1 MPDLET
7 MTPGQ
12 ILADASVADF
22 IKSLGLAIA
31 EAQSALDANSV
42 NQIPEF
48 IKPIESMGGKSLLDL
63 GLSPAFYHYQHADLT
78 CSLQLSLKVGTNL
91 NVGVGLN
98 GSYGAGGS
106 STSSGTT
113 SESETESGSSTATSE
128 KSARVAVTSAST
140 GNLSVGDR
148 SFALTGPDALT
159 RIRALQSS
167 LTTDAS
173 AGVPRALYEAPADT
187 FAITTDASA
196 ERVVTTNRTVAFVGT
211 GFGRGLIRI
220 DTNAATS
227 YRLNAD
233 TTVATTAQA
242 DLDAYA
248 THVAAAIQTNAGFEA
263 TAYPA
268 TGVLHRVAFRTGRHN
283 IEQFIA
289 EGQPRNADSRANL
302 EGLARM
308 STTMNLRLV
317 VQGHTD
323 TQPYPGGSAVS
334 DSANRQLGDRRANE
348 VRDAL
353 ISYGASPS
361 NVVITPSTGA
371 TGARAAG
378 GPADQVRWRNA
389 EIRLDP
395 PFRIIVVR
403 ATTATATL
411 AGVTPANLTPPATTG
426 NAWFY
431 LFEPQDISLSG
442 RKVTIDGTDFA
453 LSGAAV
459 AGGPASGTHEA
470 YAQNLS
476 TSINGNTAVDFIASA
491 DANVV
496 TMYRKTSPFTLTLF
510 TTESRELNLS
520 GTEGVTVTRQFTRTS
535 SSTGSSNA
543 TSNSTVAFGGTI
555 DVRYGRQFDTTIT
568 GNSSITARLVSIPAP
583 PQFLEAI
590 RDYLNPSG

>member
-42 NQIPEF
+42 NQLPEF
-48 IKPIESMGGKSLLDL
+48 VKPIESMGGKSLLEL

-91 NVGVGLN
+91 NAGVGLN
-98 GSYGAGGS
+98 GSYGAGGT
-106 STSSGTT
+106 STSAGTT
-113 SESETESGSSTATSE
+113 SESATESGSSTATSE

-140 GNLSVGDR
+140 GSLSVGNR

-173 AGVPRALYEAPADT
+173 AGVPRALYEAPTDT
-187 FAITTDASA
+187 FTITTDAPA
-196 ERVVTTNRTVAFVGT
+196 ERVVTTNRTVAFIGT
-211 GFGRGLIRI
+211 GFARGLIRI

-227 YRLNAD
+227 YRLNAGI
-233 TTVATTAQA
+233 TVATTAQA
-242 DLDAYA
+242 DLDSYA
-248 THVAAAIQTNAGFEA
+248 AHVAAAIQATPGFEA
-263 TAYPA
+263 TAYPI
-268 TGVLHRVAFRTGRHN
+268 TGVLHRVSFRTGRHS
-283 IEQFIA
+283 IEEFTA
-289 EGQPRNADSRANL
+289 EGQPRNAESRTQL
-302 EGLARM
+302 EGTARM
-308 STTMNLRLV
+308 SATMNLRLV
-317 VQGHTD
+317 VEGHTD
-323 TQPYPGGSAVS
+323 TQPYPGGMAAS
-334 DSANRQLGDRRANE
+334 DSSNRQLGDRRANE

-361 NVVITPSTGA
+361 NVTVTSSTGA
-371 TGARAAG
+371 TAARAAG
-378 GPADQVRWRNA
+378 GAADQVRWRNTDV
-389 EIRLDP
+389 RLGP

-411 AGVTPANLTPPATTG
+411 EGVTPANLTPPIATG

-431 LFEPQDISLSG
+431 VMAPRDISLSG
-442 RKVTIDGTDFA
+442 RKVTIEGTDFA

-459 AGGPASGTHEA
+459 AGGAASGTPEA
-470 YAQNLS
+470 HAQNLS
-476 TSINGNTAVDFIASA
+476 LSINANTAVEFTASA

-496 TMYRKTSPFTLTLF
+496 TVFRKTSPFTLTLF

-535 SSTGSSNA
+535 SSTGSTNA
-543 TSNSTVAFGGTI
+543 TNNSTVAFGGTI

-590 RDYLNPSG
+590 RDFLNPSG

>member
-1 MPDLET
+1 MPDIET

-22 IKSLGLAIA
+22 IASLGLAIA

-48 IKPIESMGGKSLLDL
+48 VKPIESMGGKSLLEL

-91 NVGVGLN
+91 NIGVGLN
-98 GSYGAGGS
+98 GSYGAGGT
-106 STSSGTT
+106 STTSGTT
-113 SESETESGSSTATSE
+113 AESETESGSSTATSE
-128 KSARVAVTSAST
+128 KSAQLAVTSTST
-140 GNLSVGDR
+140 GNLSVGGR

-159 RIRALQSS
+159 RMRALQSS
-167 LTTDAS
+167 LTSDAS

-187 FAITTDASA
+187 FAITTDAPA
-196 ERVVTTNRTVAFVGT
+196 ERVVTTNRTIAFVGT
-211 GFGRGLIRI
+211 GFARGLIRI
-220 DTNAATS
+220 DTNAATT
-227 YRLNAD
+227 YRLNAT
-233 TTVATTAQA
+233 TTVDTTAQA

-248 THVAAAIQTNAGFEA
+248 THVATAIQTNAGFLA
-263 TAYPA
+263 TAFPA
-268 TGVLHRVAFRTGRHN
+268 NGVLHRVAFRTGRHN
-283 IEQFIA
+283 IEQFTA
-289 EGQPRNADSRANL
+289 EGQPRNVDSRANL
-302 EGLARM
+302 EGMAHM
-308 STTMNLRLV
+308 SRTMNFRLV

-323 TQPYPGGSAVS
+323 TQPYPGGAAAS
-334 DSANRQLGDRRANE
+334 DSSNTQLGDRRANE

-361 NVVITPSTGA
+361 NVIVAPSTGA
-371 TGARAAG
+371 TDARAAG

-389 EIRLDP
+389 DIRLDP
-395 PFRIIVVR
+395 PFRVILVR
-403 ATTATATL
+403 TNTATATL
-411 AGVTPANLTPPATTG
+411 TGVTPANLTPPATTG

-431 LFEPQDISLSG
+431 LFEPRDLPLAG
-442 RKVTIDGTDFA
+442 TKVTIDGTDFP

-459 AGGPASGTHEA
+459 AGGAASGTAEA
-470 YAQNLS
+470 YAHNLS
-476 TSINGNTAVDFIASA
+476 TSINGNTTMDFTGSA
-491 DANVV
+491 DANIV
-496 TMYRKTSPFTLTLF
+496 TVYRKTSPFTLTLF

-520 GTEGVTVTRQFTRTS
+520 GTEGVSVTRQFTRTS
-535 SSTGSSNA
+535 SSTGSSGS

-568 GNSSITARLVSIPAP
+568 GNSSISARLVSIPAP